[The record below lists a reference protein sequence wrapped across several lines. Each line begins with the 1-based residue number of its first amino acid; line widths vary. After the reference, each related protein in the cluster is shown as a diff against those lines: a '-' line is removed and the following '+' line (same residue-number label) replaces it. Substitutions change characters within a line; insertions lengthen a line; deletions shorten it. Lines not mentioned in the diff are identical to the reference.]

1 MVTRLI
7 MRYWHGKGPLWR
19 VFWVY
24 GVVFS
29 IAAGLPVAILAGNG
43 RISPTVTAFAI
54 GFGLIYT
61 IWILVSVWRCAFNV
75 AGGPLGLRA
84 EFWGSLARALTIAW
98 AINFVG
104 LSAML
109 ISANMEFYVRA

>member
-1 MVTRLI
+1 MMTRLI
-7 MRYWHGKGPLWR
+7 MRYWHGEGPLWR

-24 GVVFS
+24 GVAAS
-29 IAAGLPVAILAGNG
+29 IAAGLPIAILAGNG

-54 GFGLIYT
+54 GFGLLYT

-75 AGGPLGLRA
+75 RGRTLGQPP
-84 EFWGSLARALTIAW
+84 EFWGLLARALTIGW

-109 ISANMEFYVRA
+109 LSANAEFYVGA